1 MSPVFV
7 EIAIIL
13 VLILANGV
21 FAMAETAFVSSRKS
35 RLQQRANAGDARARA
50 ALELANAPN
59 QFLSTVQLGITL
71 IGILAGAFG
80 GATIAE
86 ALAVALRAL
95 PWLAPYS
102 QTVAFALVVACIT
115 YLSLVI
121 GELVPKRLAL
131 NNPERIAASLVRP
144 MRVLSALAAPFVKL
158 LSLSTDGV
166 LRLLRLR
173 PPSEPPITEEEIN
186 VLIEEGRQ
194 AGTFEAAEQH
204 MVERIFHLAD
214 RRVSSVMTHR
224 PDIAWLDPDDPL
236 TETRE
241 AIRRSGYSRFPVCR
255 GTLDNVLG
263 VVHVSALLL
272 QALDGENL
280 NLREAAQEPLYVVE
294 STSTLKVLELFK
306 RTGTQAALVVQE
318 YGEIQGLVTLTDIL
332 EAIVGEIASEDE
344 AERLETV
351 QREDGS
357 WLLDGMLP
365 LEEMQAILHLRALP
379 EEDSGGFETV
389 SGLVMYELG
398 RIPRV
403 GDRFEWGR
411 YRFEVTRMDGRRVGQ
426 VRVTRR
432 TTSELATPQAQKP
445 DA

>member
-35 RLQQRANAGDARARA
+35 RLQQRANAGDSRARA
-50 ALELANAPN
+50 ALDLANAPN

-86 ALAVALRAL
+86 ALAVELRAL

-102 QTVAFALVVACIT
+102 ETVAFALVVACIT

-131 NNPERIAASLVRP
+131 NNPEGLAASLVRP
-144 MRVLSALAAPFVKL
+144 MRVLSALATPFVKL
-158 LSLSTDGV
+158 LSFSTDAV
-166 LRLLRLR
+166 LRLIRLR
-173 PPSEPPITEEEIN
+173 PPAEPPITEEEIN
-186 VLIEEGRQ
+186 VLLEEGRQ

-204 MVERIFHLAD
+204 MIERIFQLAD

-224 PDIAWLDPDDPL
+224 PDIVWLDLDDPAAQ
-236 TETRE
+236 TRE
-241 AIRRSGYSRFPVCR
+241 AVRQSGYSRFPVCR
-255 GTLDNVLG
+255 GTLDDVLG
-263 VVHVSALLL
+263 VVHVSDLLL
-272 QALDGENL
+272 QALDGQQL
-280 NLREAAQEPLYVVE
+280 DLQAAVQDPLYVVE

-306 RTGTQAALVVQE
+306 QTGTQVALVVQE

-332 EAIVGEIASEDE
+332 EAIVGEIAAEDE
-344 AERLETV
+344 AQGPEMV

-357 WLLDGMLP
+357 WLFDGMLP
-365 LEEMQAILHLRALP
+365 LEELQAALHLRALA
-379 EEDSGGFETV
+379 EADRGGFETV
-389 SGLVMYELG
+389 SGLAMSELG
-398 RIPRV
+398 RIPRA
-403 GDRFEWGR
+403 GDRFEVGR
-411 YRFEVTRMDGRRVGQ
+411 YRFEVTHMDGRRVGQ
-426 VRVTRR
+426 VRVRR
-432 TTSELATPQAQKP
+432 RSTSELPPPLASGHG
-445 DA
+445 